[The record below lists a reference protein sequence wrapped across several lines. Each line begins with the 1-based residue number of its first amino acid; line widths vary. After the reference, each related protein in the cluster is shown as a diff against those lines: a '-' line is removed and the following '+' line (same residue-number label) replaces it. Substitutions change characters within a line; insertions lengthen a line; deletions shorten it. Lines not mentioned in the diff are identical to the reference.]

1 MTEQNGSKKEMPS
14 LMLTKDQSN
23 GQGQIKWNG
32 SYGKFLAHRLLTQA
46 MDPIRST
53 TLDPISLA
61 KLGSL
66 LLKSTEII
74 GIEMSQSKKQC
85 KESVDLKDKDGE

>member
-1 MTEQNGSKKEMPS
+1 MTPQNASKKEMPS
-14 LMLTKDQSN
+14 LKLTEDPSD

-32 SYGKFLAHRLLTQA
+32 NYGKFLAHRLLTQA

-61 KLGSL
+61 KLGNL
-66 LLKSTEII
+66 LLKCMETT
-74 GIEMSQSKKQC
+74 GTKMKQSKKLC
-85 KESVDLKDKDGE
+85 TESTDSTDKDGE